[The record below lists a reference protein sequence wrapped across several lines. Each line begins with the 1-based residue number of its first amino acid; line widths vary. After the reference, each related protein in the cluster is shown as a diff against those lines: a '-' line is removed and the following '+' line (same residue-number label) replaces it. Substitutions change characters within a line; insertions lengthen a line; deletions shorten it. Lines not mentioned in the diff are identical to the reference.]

1 MEEKKRKKYHR
12 GRRKKR
18 ETGTEEVQK
27 TQYKKRRRRSKKA
40 TKGSMISNIILV
52 IAIIVFCV
60 SGFQLFSIYKGYRDG
75 EKEYDGLAE
84 QVLSIEND
92 GDKETF
98 SVDFDALK
106 EINSDVVGWI
116 RFDEPAIINYPV
128 VQGEDNDEYLYK
140 TFQGYDNTV
149 GTIFVNVYNNAHF
162 EDQNTIVYG
171 HRMNNETMFNKLAEY
186 REEEFW
192 QKYPYFYI
200 YTPDGKEMKYEI
212 YSVGVISETSDIYT
226 HQFADDAAFAAFIEE
241 TKNSSLYDTGIEV
254 TTDDKIVTLST
265 CVKERDDQ
273 RLVVIGVRSEV
284 TQ

>member
-18 ETGTEEVQK
+18 V
-27 TQYKKRRRRSKKA
+27 KKA
-40 TKGSMISNIILV
+40 TKGNVISNIILIV
-52 IAIIVFCV
+52 AIIVFCV

-75 EKEYDGLAE
+75 EQEYDGLAD
-84 QVLSIEND
+84 QVVSIEND
-92 GDKETF
+92 GNEEKF
-98 SVDFDALK
+98 VVDFDALK
-106 EINSDVVGWI
+106 EMNSDVVGWI

-128 VQGEDNDEYLYK
+128 VQGEDNDEYLHK
-140 TFQGYDNTV
+140 TFQGYENTV
-149 GTIFVNVYNNAHF
+149 GTIFVDVYNNANF

-186 REEEFW
+186 RDQEFW
-192 QKYPYFYI
+192 KKYPYFYI
-200 YTPDGKEMKYEI
+200 YTPDGRELKYDI
-212 YSVGVISETSDIYT
+212 YSVGVVQDTSSIYT
-226 HQFADDAAFAAFIEE
+226 HQFADDEAFAEFIEE

-273 RLVVIGVRSEV
+273 RLVVIGVRAEV